1 MSFSFQS
8 LCSLRHMTGLY
19 TMSRKGVLF
28 FIHLPHSLSLL
39 KKMGGKLSDK
49 EIERMGWG
57 EEIRKIPV
65 IMIIKI
71 LSIYDLLNT
80 ILNALLM
87 LVYVY

>member
-8 LCSLRHMTGLY
+8 LCSLRHMTELY

-39 KKMGGKLSDK
+39 KKMGGKWSNK
-49 EIERMGWG
+49 KIEWGGG
-57 EEIRKIPV
+57 EEIRKILV
-65 IMIIKI
+65 IMVIMI
-71 LSIYDLLNT
+71 LSIYDLLKT

-87 LVYVY
+87 LVYVH

>member
-1 MSFSFQS
+1 
-8 LCSLRHMTGLY
+8 MTGLY

-39 KKMGGKLSDK
+39 KKTGGKWSDK

-71 LSIYDLLNT
+71 LSIYDLLDT
-80 ILNALLM
+80 IVNALLM

>member
-1 MSFSFQS
+1 
-8 LCSLRHMTGLY
+8 MTGLY

-39 KKMGGKLSDK
+39 KKMGGKWSDK

-57 EEIRKIPV
+57 KKIRKIPV